1 MEDGESENTGKMWT
15 VFLDDPEAKL
25 RFCWLERAIVV
36 ELQQQEAADAARCRP
51 SAVNVGTRRRS

>member
-1 MEDGESENTGKMWT
+1 VDG
-15 VFLDDPEAKL
+15 FLDDPEAKL
-25 RFCWLERAIVV
+25 RFCWLERVIVV